1 MDTESAE
8 AGGGSQPT
16 AAASSH
22 KEAMG
27 ETETWLPDGYSQIFR
42 LHVFGPLCFWTM
54 APLHYAA
61 KLDPFLS

>member
-1 MDTESAE
+1 MDAESAE

-27 ETETWLPDGYSQIFR
+27 ETEHGCQ
-42 LHVFGPLCFWTM
+42 M
-54 APLHYAA
+54 AMAIA
-61 KLDPFLS
+61 GF